1 MLILCLDTI
10 GRVASAAL
18 FEDGRLLRLE
28 KRDAMLDHSRTL
40 LPLCK
45 ELLESCGRS
54 FADLDLYAVMAG
66 PGSFTGIRIG
76 MAAIKGFA
84 LALDKP
90 CVGVSTLEAGA
101 WGYEGEG
108 TLCVTLRAR
117 GDEVFYARFEKKN
130 ATVTRLGE
138 EAVAML
144 PDLKAQYPSDIFVP
158 AEDTAHAGSAALCA
172 WKQALEGRTAQCHDI
187 NPVYLKKTQA
197 ERMREEQNK

>member
-10 GRVASAAL
+10 GREASAAL
-18 FEDGRLLRLE
+18 FEDGTLLRLE

-45 ELLESCGRS
+45 TLLESCGRS
-54 FADLDLYAVMAG
+54 FGDIDLYAVMAG

-76 MAAIKGFA
+76 MAAVKGFA
-84 LALDKP
+84 LAQDKP

-101 WGYEGEG
+101 WGWDGEG
-108 TLCVTLRAR
+108 TCCVTLRAR
-117 GDEVFYARFEKKN
+117 GEEVYYALFEKRGG
-130 ATVTRLGE
+130 TVTRLSE

-144 PDLKAQYPSDIFVP
+144 PDLKAKYSAHIFVP

-172 WKQALEGRTAQCHDI
+172 WKRALAGQTDTCHDI

-197 ERMREEQNK
+197 ERMREEKNK

>member
-1 MLILCLDTI
+1 VLILCLDTI

-18 FEDGRLLRLE
+18 FEDGKLLRLE

-45 ELLESCGRS
+45 TLLESCGKT

-76 MAAIKGFA
+76 MAAVKGFA
-84 LALDKP
+84 LAQDKP
-90 CVGVSTLEAGA
+90 CAGVSTLEAGA
-101 WGYEGEG
+101 WGYPGDG

-117 GDEVFYARFEKKN
+117 GEEVYWCRYEKRDG
-130 ATVTRLGE
+130 AVTALSPEG
-138 EAVAML
+138 VAML
-144 PDLKAQYPSDIFVP
+144 PDLKAQYPDHIFVP
-158 AEDTAHAGSAALCA
+158 AEETADAGSAALCA
-172 WKQALEGRTAQCHDI
+172 WKRALAGQTETCHDI

-197 ERMREEQNK
+197 ERMREEKNK